1 MSKPQAYVSEKKKTI
16 VQQLSADLEKFNI
29 IGLVNME
36 NLPAP
41 QLQKMKQNLR
51 GKIEI
56 RMTKKNL
63 IKYALK
69 NSKKDLSKLIEAI
82 QGMPALLLTNDN
94 PFKLYKIISANKSS
108 APAKPGQKSPRDII
122 IPAGKT
128 PFAPG
133 PIIGEL
139 GQLGIKTGI
148 EDGKVAIKQEKLVV
162 KEGETFTPKICGL
175 LTRLNIQPMEI
186 GLNIVAVY
194 ENGVVFDRK
203 VLEVDEKVY
212 LQNLKQLHNEA
223 MNLAVKIGY
232 TTKDTINVLIHKAH
246 RDASAIADSKNI
258 MTSENIGKILAKAE
272 AQAEAVKDEAHIE

>member
-1 MSKPQAYVSEKKKTI
+1 MSKPKAYVNEKKIIAVKN
-16 VQQLSADLEKFNI
+16 LSADIEKFNI
-29 IGLVNME
+29 IGLVDME

-51 GKIEI
+51 GKVEI

-63 IKYALK
+63 IKYALM
-69 NSKKDLSKLIEAI
+69 NSKRDLSKIIEQI
-82 QGMPALLLTNDN
+82 RGMPALLLTNEN
-94 PFKLYKIISANKSS
+94 PFKLYKIVSANKSA
-108 APAKPGQKSPRDII
+108 APAKAGQKAPRDII

-133 PIIGEL
+133 PVIGEL

-148 EDGKVAIKQEKLVV
+148 EEGKIVIKEDKLVA
-162 KEGETFTPKICGL
+162 KEGDVLNLKLCGL

-203 VLEVDEKVY
+203 VLEIDDKVVMS
-212 LQNLKQLHNEA
+212 NLVQLHNEA

-232 TTKDTINVLIHKAH
+232 TSKDTIKVFIQKAH
-246 RDASAIADSKNI
+246 RDATAIADSKDI
-258 MTSENIGKILAKAE
+258 MTSGNIGKQLAKAE
-272 AQAEAVKDEAHIE
+272 AEAEAIKDEAHIE